1 MGKMKTKNNYLKYIA
16 IALVLVFLIAAAFL
30 LLEVWED
37 RQGRFPVSSTED
49 GVLTHNG
56 QDYVYKDN
64 IETFLVLGLDK
75 YEGTDSAESHESGV
89 QADFI
94 MLFVFDNDKK
104 QSTAIQINR
113 DTMTK
118 INKLGIGGVEVDST
132 VAQIALAYNYASDND
147 KVKCR
152 NVKDSV
158 EYLLNGTK
166 VDHYLSLTMDAVPAS
181 CDFVGGVEVT
191 VLDDFTGID
200 DALVKGEKVTLTGE
214 QALRYVRTRYGLED
228 STNNTRMARQQQY
241 INVLY
246 EKINANIEADDE
258 FLVKLVETMD
268 DYIVYDSSD
277 QRMLNFAEKFDD
289 YEFLGIRELQG
300 QSQIGQEFMEFYPDE
315 GAVRSLVVDLF
326 YEPKTQPERSVL

>member
-1 MGKMKTKNNYLKYIA
+1 MGKMKTKNGYVKYVA
-16 IALVLVFLIAAAFL
+16 IALALVFLIAAAFL
-30 LLEVWED
+30 LLEVWGN
-37 RQGRFPVSSTED
+37 RQGIFPASSTED

-56 QDYVYKDN
+56 QEYVYKDN
-64 IETFLVLGLDK
+64 IETFLVFGLDK
-75 YEGTDSAESHESGV
+75 YKGSASAEAHESGV
-89 QADFI
+89 QADFL

-104 QSTAIQINR
+104 QSEAIQINR

-118 INKLGIGGVEVDST
+118 INKLGIGGVEVDSS

-158 EYLLNGTK
+158 EYLLNGVK
-166 VDHYLSLTMDAVPAS
+166 VDRYLSLTMDAVPAS
-181 CDFVGGVEVT
+181 CELVGGVEVT

-228 STNNTRMARQQQY
+228 SDNSTRMARQQQY
-241 INVLY
+241 MNALY
-246 EKINANIEADDE
+246 EKVNANIKADDG
-258 FLVKLVETMD
+258 FLVKLLETMD
-268 DYIVYDSSD
+268 KYIVYDSSD

-289 YEFLGIRELQG
+289 YEFLGIREIEGESKLG
-300 QSQIGQEFMEFYPDE
+300 DEFVEFYPNEESVWNIVIDM
-315 GAVRSLVVDLF
+315 F
-326 YEPKTQPERSVL
+326 YTPKTKDL

>member
-1 MGKMKTKNNYLKYIA
+1 MRKMKTGNNYLKYIA

-37 RQGRFPVSSTED
+37 RQGRFPASSTED

-56 QDYVYKDN
+56 QDYVYKNN

-75 YEGTDSAESHESGV
+75 YEGAGSAESHESGV

-94 MLFVFDNDKK
+94 MLFVFDNDRK

-118 INKLGIGGVEVDST
+118 INKLGVGGVEVDSSI
-132 VAQIALAYNYASDND
+132 AQIALAYNYASDND

-158 EYLLNGTK
+158 ECLLNGIK

-181 CDFVGGVEVT
+181 CDLVGGVEVT

-200 DALVKGEKVTLTGE
+200 DALVEGEKVTLSGE

-228 STNNTRMARQQQY
+228 STNSTRMARQQQY
-241 INVLY
+241 INALY

-258 FLVKLVETMD
+258 FLVKLVEKMD
-268 DYIVYDSSD
+268 DYVVYDSSD
-277 QRMLNFAEKFDD
+277 QRMLSFAEKFDD
-289 YEFLGIRELQG
+289 YEFLGIREIEGESKLG
-300 QSQIGQEFMEFYPDE
+300 DEFVEFYPDE
-315 GAVRSLVVDLF
+315 ESVWNIVIDMF
-326 YEPKTQPERSVL
+326 YTPKMNDIE